1 MIYYAA
7 IFLIYHIITGY
18 ALNNPMIVKHEK
30 KGRIDVYYVKKN
42 ITDAGMDKYKH
53 QFVTPSLIDIII
65 NDDGTCLHYLKR

>member
-1 MIYYAA
+1 
-7 IFLIYHIITGY
+7 
-18 ALNNPMIVKHEK
+18 MIVKHEK

-42 ITDAGMDKYKH
+42 ITDAGMDKYNH